1 MSNVHHRHCS
11 VITCNTPVFDLNSLY
26 LLPCSYL
33 FLLVTAVFFSY
44 DLLLSSLVFGIDCLI
59 LAFFGFSFSALVF
72 EKWILPVLILL
83 FSWDGKLRKTF

>member
-1 MSNVHHRHCS
+1 M
-11 VITCNTPVFDLNSLY
+11 ITCNTPVFDLNSLC

-59 LAFFGFSFSALVF
+59 LAFFGFSFSAVF
-72 EKWILPVLILL
+72 EKLISPVLILL
-83 FSWDGKLRKTF
+83 FSWDGKLRKTY

>member
-1 MSNVHHRHCS
+1 M
-11 VITCNTPVFDLNSLY
+11 ITCNTPVFDLNSLC

-59 LAFFGFSFSALVF
+59 SAFSGFSFSAVF
-72 EKWILPVLILL
+72 EKLISPMLILL

>member
-1 MSNVHHRHCS
+1 M
-11 VITCNTPVFDLNSLY
+11 ITCNTPEFDLNSLC

-59 LAFFGFSFSALVF
+59 LAFFGFSFSAVF
-72 EKWILPVLILL
+72 EKLISPMLILL

>member
-1 MSNVHHRHCS
+1 M
-11 VITCNTPVFDLNSLY
+11 ITCNTPVFDLNSLC

-59 LAFFGFSFSALVF
+59 SAFSGFRFSAVF
-72 EKWILPVLILL
+72 EKLISPVLILL